1 MFLSTAT
8 SPNCHNRRHAILYH
22 QRILGEDSALA
33 YGSDVEMIAYL
44 ARTGR
49 VLPINAVPEQ
59 VREIGSDYVDSLEDL
74 YCGVAVSYDAS
85 FPRDLYPTV
94 PVRVEQAAYE
104 AAYAFATGVPI
115 FGGGGT
121 AGGQVTKE
129 KVDVLE
135 VSYAEPQ
142 SDDWWAANRY
152 ILPLAYAKLLPFIC
166 LPDDGEGCRGGP
178 AAFIV

>member
-1 MFLSTAT
+1 MD
-8 SPNCHNRRHAILYH
+8 SPSCHNCRPDILYH
-22 QRILGEDSALA
+22 QQISGEDSDLA
-33 YGSDVEMIAYL
+33 YGSNEAMIAYL

-49 VLPINAVPEQ
+49 VLPSDAVPDQ

-74 YCGVAVSYDAS
+74 YCGIAVSYDAS
-85 FPRDLYPTV
+85 FPRDRYPTV
-94 PVRVEQAAYE
+94 PKRVEEAAYE

-121 AGGQVTKE
+121 AGGQVIKE

-135 VSYAEPQ
+135 VAYAAPQ
-142 SDDWWAANRY
+142 SGDWWTANRY
-152 ILPLAYAKLLPFIC
+152 ILPQAYAKLLPFIC